1 MGGGVTLPL
10 EWFLG
15 VIAGLGGVITLLART
30 VFKLQEDRRAFDL
43 ANQQKTLEV
52 IQASTAAQN
61 DLSESIEALGKVI
74 TALADRVKPQER

>member
-1 MGGGVTLPL
+1 MGGNAVAIPL

-15 VIAGLGGVITLLART
+15 TIAGMATVIGLLART
-30 VFKLQEDRRAFDL
+30 VFKLQEERRSFDL

-61 DLSESIEALGKVI
+61 ELSKTIDALGKAI
-74 TALADRVKPQER
+74 AAIADRNRS